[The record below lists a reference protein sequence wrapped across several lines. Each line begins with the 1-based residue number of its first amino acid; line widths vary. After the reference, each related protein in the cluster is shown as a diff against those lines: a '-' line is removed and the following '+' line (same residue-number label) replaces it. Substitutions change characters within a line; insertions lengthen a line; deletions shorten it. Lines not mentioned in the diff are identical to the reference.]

1 MTSNRLTSLANAKAM
16 VRTLTSAPDPHA
28 RARAIFADL
37 ARTDGWSKQ
46 DEATIV
52 AFGDWLAT
60 RPPPS
65 ALKDRC
71 KALLRS
77 LD

>member
-1 MTSNRLTSLANAKAM
+1 MTNSRLTALANAKAM

-37 ARTDGWSKQ
+37 ARTEGWSKP
-46 DEATIV
+46 DEARIV

-71 KALLRS
+71 KALLKT